1 MAARKE
7 IAAKLS
13 FHDFPLALPRA
24 AY

>member
-7 IAAKLS
+7 IAAKLG

-24 AY
+24 AH